1 MTLSNGFGA
10 QEEFLILMFS
20 ANSKESLSAC
30 EKTEDLEQAMALVA
44 SGHME
49 TECLK
54 DQVDLEFVEG
64 ANPTALGYL
73 AKSFLYVDQPE
84 LSDLYLEKVCSTE
97 SGSAACV
104 LAQFIS
110 GWSDGKVNDLTS
122 VLEEA
127 KDFKEPF
134 LTLWALRYFQQIG
147 LYEKSIEFSKDVI
160 SDPRIGIYVKTQV
173 LKAKYMLKDVQGS
186 DSDLR
191 KLASTYNSPV
201 VMDTK
206 AWSCLRKIESSCQE
220 SGNEFCRSVAEVPTS
235 TMAFQ
240 PRVLLSK
247 IRLKECESKK
257 LNLQAF
263 EADGQTLSWRDFVY
277 ALEKEKKGDHR
288 SAWKL
293 YGDLVRSPSAPDY
306 LKYESIRRMSLHPDL
321 VEVGE
326 LGELVSQVE
335 SYEYRRDSANHAIE
349 ALSLFKQDEIAL
361 KLQEKY
367 NLEPTESQRLP
378 ASLREGKSQ

>member
-1 MTLSNGFGA
+1 
-10 QEEFLILMFS
+10 
-20 ANSKESLSAC
+20 
-30 EKTEDLEQAMALVA
+30 
-44 SGHME
+44 
-49 TECLK
+49 
-54 DQVDLEFVEG
+54 
-64 ANPTALGYL
+64 
-73 AKSFLYVDQPE
+73 
-84 LSDLYLEKVCSTE
+84 
-97 SGSAACV
+97 
-104 LAQFIS
+104 
-110 GWSDGKVNDLTS
+110 
-122 VLEEA
+122 
-127 KDFKEPF
+127 
-134 LTLWALRYFQQIG
+134 
-147 LYEKSIEFSKDVI
+147 
-160 SDPRIGIYVKTQV
+160 
-173 LKAKYMLKDVQGS
+173 
-186 DSDLR
+186 
-191 KLASTYNSPV
+191 
-201 VMDTK
+201 
-206 AWSCLRKIESSCQE
+206 
-220 SGNEFCRSVAEVPTS
+220 
-235 TMAFQ
+235 MAFQ